1 MIDIIKKEWEGE
13 IVLNP
18 GTQHSK
24 GTAVLFHKNITANKL
39 NISNTHKS
47 EDGRIVFMN
56 ITVDEKC
63 LSLINK
69 YAPNNVRDRKSFFV
83 KLEKWITKFSNN
95 NEIIMGGDFNSTEK
109 NAIDRHN
116 RATDISS
123 SAYIALK
130 ENQNLCDIWRSMH
143 PNKRQFTYRE
153 ISRLDKFL
161 VSETISNYIQ
171 TSNIFHGGVSSDHKC
186 INLKITLEAS
196 KKGPGR
202 WKMNTSILQDKSY
215 IENIKI
221 LIENVKK
228 EYKDVASQLLWEIS
242 KIKIKEYTIA
252 YCSNKQAI
260 KKNVMKEVEKQLELK
275 EQILIDSNYRHSI
288 QLERDVLVNSLHKLV
303 EDQKKGAQIR
313 SRAKWIE
320 EGEKCTK
327 FFNGLE
333 QKNIAN
339 NKIRQLTKD
348 DGNFTTSDTEILEEE
363 YKYYQSLYAK
373 ENITDNSIKS
383 YLQNIDNINTLSE
396 VEANAL
402 EGELTDTECLAAIND
417 MKTNKSPGS
426 DGIPMEFHKVFWEE
440 IRDIFL
446 QSINEAYHLGELS
459 PTQ

>member
-1 MIDIIKKEWEGE
+1 
-13 IVLNP
+13 
-18 GTQHSK
+18 
-24 GTAVLFHKNITANKL
+24 
-39 NISNTHKS
+39 
-47 EDGRIVFMN
+47 
-56 ITVDEKC
+56 
-63 LSLINK
+63 
-69 YAPNNVRDRKSFFV
+69 
-83 KLEKWITKFSNN
+83 
-95 NEIIMGGDFNSTEK
+95 MGGDFSSTEK

-130 ENQNLCDIWRSMH
+130 ENKNLCDIWRSMH

-252 YCSNKQAI
+252 YCSKKQAV

-303 EDQKKGAQIR
+303 ED
-313 SRAKWIE
+313 
-320 EGEKCTK
+320 
-327 FFNGLE
+327 
-333 QKNIAN
+333 
-339 NKIRQLTKD
+339 
-348 DGNFTTSDTEILEEE
+348 
-363 YKYYQSLYAK
+363 
-373 ENITDNSIKS
+373 
-383 YLQNIDNINTLSE
+383 
-396 VEANAL
+396 
-402 EGELTDTECLAAIND
+402 
-417 MKTNKSPGS
+417 
-426 DGIPMEFHKVFWEE
+426 
-440 IRDIFL
+440 
-446 QSINEAYHLGELS
+446 
-459 PTQ
+459 